1 MKNNHIKHFQSNQS
15 NFLKLVIYFVFIFVL
30 FTKFSYSQSI
40 PENTYAGM
48 KWRLVGPFRAGW
60 ATMAEGIPDSL
71 NTFYFGAAGGG
82 IWKTSDAGR
91 TWKPFMQNE
100 SASSIGAIAIAHSN
114 SNIIY
119 AGTGQV
125 ALRYDMLSGDGVFRS
140 DDAGNTW
147 KNIGL
152 KSTKY
157 IGRILVDPKNSDKVL
172 VAALGNIYSPSK
184 NRGIYLTNDGGKNW
198 QQVLFVNDSTGGVDL
213 ASDPTNPSIIYAAL
227 WQIHIHP
234 WLDYFDPQTERGS
247 GIYKSED
254 GGEHWTKLSGN
265 GIPEGNLGRIGLAV
279 ARGSEGKI
287 IYATIISSQGK
298 SGLYRSDNEGKTWQ
312 FINKNA
318 ALANSYFSRLTVDPK
333 NHEIVYVTGQSISK
347 STDGG
352 KHFTFFKGAPGGDD
366 YHFLWINPA
375 NPNYMITASD
385 QGCVVSVNGGKTW
398 SSWYNQPT
406 GQFYHIAIDDQFPYH
421 IYSGQQ
427 DNGTVDIASRG
438 PNGVIED
445 RDWHPVGGD
454 ERDYDVPKPG
464 DAKTVFG
471 TGLGGPISKFDD
483 ITHQSADVSPWPIS
497 TYGAL
502 PLGIKYRY
510 SWITPLV
517 ISQVKPHPMY
527 FASQYLFK
535 STDDGNHWKII
546 SPDLSGVEKG
556 MKDCKNPNLD
566 QAEKC
571 GYGVIWS
578 IAPSPIN
585 NNIIWIGTD
594 DGLIQ
599 LTTNGGKSWKN
610 VTPPTT
616 PLWSR
621 VDAIDPSF
629 TDPHTAYAAINTH
642 RLGYNVP
649 LIFKTNDNGKTWQK
663 IVNGLPDDEFINA
676 VRVDPI
682 QKNLL
687 YASTNRSIYVSF
699 NDGANWQPLTLNF
712 PTTCVNDIQVHGD
725 DLIAGTQGRGI
736 WILDDVEPLRE
747 MSSVLASK
755 SVHLFKPALAIRI
768 RGNENHDTP
777 WPPETPLG
785 QNPPNGA
792 IIDYWLKDNT
802 NKKVT
807 LIIKDSNGKVVR
819 EFSSKETEKELPSR
833 RYFEKGWIKE
843 PEKLSGSSGM
853 HRVVWNLRYPRP
865 PALHYGYSIAAVWT
879 DGTPLEPEGVLVLPG
894 KYTVELNVD
903 GKTYSQEI
911 EIKLDPRVHLT
922 ATDLRQQFDFAQSV
936 YHDLVNAYNI
946 HNKINSIL
954 KKNSST
960 AEEDSLQTIA
970 NKGETNF
977 AYIIG
982 GLAGL
987 INTVEEADASPTQGQ
1002 RDVYL
1007 MYKSQLN
1014 DLMNRWKRFDKTL
1027 N

>member
-1 MKNNHIKHFQSNQS
+1 MIFNVA
-15 NFLKLVIYFVFIFVL
+15 VISIL
-30 FTKFSYSQSI
+30 FSQIISGQSI
-40 PENTYAGM
+40 SEKAYSDM
-48 KWRLVGPFRAGW
+48 HWRLVGPYRAGW

-71 NTFYFGAAGGG
+71 NTFYFGGAGGG

-91 TWKPFMQNE
+91 TWKPFMQHE
-100 SASSIGAIAIAHSN
+100 SASSIGALAVSLSN

-125 ALRYDMLSGDGVFRS
+125 ALRYDMLSGNGVFRS

-157 IGRILVDPKNSDKVL
+157 IGRILVDPKNPDRVL
-172 VAALGNIYSPSK
+172 VAALGNVFSPT
-184 NRGIYLTNDGGKNW
+184 NDRGIYLTNDGGEKW

-234 WLDYFDPQTERGS
+234 WLDYFDPQTNSGS

-254 GGEHWTKLSGN
+254 GGEHWKKLTGN
-265 GIPEGNLGRIGLAV
+265 GIPESSLGRIGLAV

-287 IYATIISSQGK
+287 VYATIISSDGK
-298 SGLYRSDNEGKTWQ
+298 SGLYRSDDAGQTWQ
-312 FINKNA
+312 FVNKDG
-318 ALANSYFSRLTVDPK
+318 ALANSYFSRVTVDPK
-333 NHEIVYVTGQSISK
+333 NPDKVYVMGRSISK

-366 YHFLWINPA
+366 YHFLWINPS
-375 NPNYMITASD
+375 NSNYMITGSD
-385 QGCVVSVNGGKTW
+385 QGAVVTVNRGKSW

-406 GQFYHIAIDDQFPYH
+406 GQFYHIAVDNQFPYH

-445 RDWHPVGGD
+445 RDWQPVGGD
-454 ERDYDVPKPG
+454 ERDYDVPKP
-464 DAKTVFG
+464 DNPNIVFG
-471 TGLGGPISKFDD
+471 SGLGGPISKFDD
-483 ITHQSADVSPWPIS
+483 ITHQSGDVSPWPIS

-510 SWITPLV
+510 SWVTPLV
-517 ISQVKPHPMY
+517 ISPVKPHPMY

-546 SPDLSGVEKG
+546 SPDLTGADKG
-556 MKDCKNPNLD
+556 IKDCKNPDLV

-578 IAPSPIN
+578 INPSPIS

-610 VTPPTT
+610 VTPPSV

-621 VDAIDPSF
+621 IDAIDPSY
-629 TDPHTAYAAINTH
+629 TDPHTAYAAVNTH
-642 RLGYNVP
+642 RLGYASP
-649 LIFKTNDNGKTWQK
+649 LIFKTNDNGMTWQK
-663 IVNGLPDDEFINA
+663 IINGLPDDEFINA
-676 VRVDPI
+676 VRVDPV

-687 YASTNRSIYVSF
+687 YAATNRSVYVSF
-699 NDGANWQPLTLNF
+699 NDGADWQPLSLNF
-712 PTTCVNDIQVHGD
+712 PTTCVNDIVVHD
-725 DLIAGTQGRGI
+725 NDLIAGTQGRGI

-747 MSSVLASK
+747 ISSELISEP
-755 SVHLFKPALAIRI
+755 VHLFKPAEAIRI

-792 IIDYWLKDNT
+792 IIDYWLKDNAT
-802 NKKVT
+802 GPVT
-807 LIIKDSNGKVVR
+807 LTIKDTKGNIVR
-819 EFSSKETEKELPSR
+819 EFSSEEKNVKLPSN

-843 PEKLSGSSGM
+843 PQTLSGNAGM
-853 HRVVWNLRYPRP
+853 HRFVWNLRYNRP
-865 PALHYGYSIAAVWT
+865 PALRYGYSIAAVWT
-879 DGTPLEPEGVLVLPG
+879 DGTPLNPEGVLVLPG
-894 KYTVELNVD
+894 RYTATLKVD
-903 GKTYSQEI
+903 GKTYIQQFD
-911 EIKLDPRVHLT
+911 IKLDPRVHVS
-922 ATDLRQQFDFAQSV
+922 AADLKKQFDFAQTIYS
-936 YHDLVNAYNI
+936 DLLNAFKI
-946 HNKINSIL
+946 HEKINSII
-954 KKNSST
+954 KKNSSS
-960 AEEDSLQTIA
+960 EEVDSLTTLA
-970 NKGETNF
+970 NNGEINF
-977 AYIIG
+977 ASEIG
-982 GLAGL
+982 GLSGL
-987 INTVEEADASPTQGQ
+987 INTVEEADAAPTQGEL
-1002 RDVYL
+1002 DVYK
-1007 MYKSQLN
+1007 MYKDQQN
-1014 DLMNRWKRFDKTL
+1014 DLMNRWKRIEGTL
-1027 N
+1027 NQ